1 MLLLKI
7 CAMQKKLTFFLTD
20 YKTLLP
26 LSNLYS
32 PIKKPFLKER
42 AYSNKIQINYSTV
55 NLSLYDSFLLYNTR

>member
-1 MLLLKI
+1 MCYAKKI
-7 CAMQKKLTFFLTD
+7 NIFFLTD